1 MLTFSSFFK
10 HKSDNRFIA
19 ALATLLFLA
28 LPAHAEDATDN
39 DSSLEQIHQ
48 VIVNSYYSVNGF
60 YNFSANQ
67 ADKDQKAVIDDAI
80 KAIDDYMAPLS
91 DKLDNDPLSEQFATA
106 ASAQFATAAEN
117 WKTYKNILKQNVA
130 EVVNTGYP
138 DLRLAGDMADSNI
151 AFNGSMQ
158 ALYNNLR
165 EKEKPSEL
173 TETSRSAARTLALM
187 MTKYSA
193 RTTSTVSQVYSGGD
207 AEITIDALAS
217 QFEALVGKLT
227 SLTTDN
233 ATAIDLLD
241 SAKTKWEFIKKSY
254 VNYNEN
260 RVNFIVNLYSKKIIS
275 DIESTTQG

>member
-10 HKSDNRFIA
+10 HKLGNRFIA
-19 ALATLLFLA
+19 VLATLLFLT

-39 DSSLEQIHQ
+39 DSSLEQAHQ

-80 KAIDDYMAPLS
+80 KAIDNYMAPLS
-91 DKLDNDPLSEQFATA
+91 DKLSNDPLSEQFATA
-106 ASAQFATAAEN
+106 ADN
-117 WKTYKNILKQNVA
+117 WKTYKSILKQNVA
-130 EVVNTGYP
+130 EVVSTGYP

-151 AFNGSMQ
+151 AFNGTMQ
-158 ALYNNLR
+158 ALYSGLR

-173 TETSRSAARTLALM
+173 AETSRSAAKTLALM

-217 QFEALVGKLT
+217 QFEALMGKLT
-227 SLTTDN
+227 ALTTDN
-233 ATAIDLLD
+233 AIAIDLLD

-254 VNYNEN
+254 INYNEN

-275 DIESTTQG
+275 DIESTNQG